1 MSFEIDRLKYFSTI
15 NLFYIKCF
23 MSQYINLIFIFIYLK
38 KDIVNNLLYIL
49 KMDLKGYMKMLKHY
63 FQHIFLKLLLLRLE
77 PQAIYNCNMPSLLV

>member
-49 KMDLKGYMKMLKHY
+49 KMDLEGYRRKCCGSFSNIDFRNH
-63 FQHIFLKLLLLRLE
+63 
-77 PQAIYNCNMPSLLV
+77 